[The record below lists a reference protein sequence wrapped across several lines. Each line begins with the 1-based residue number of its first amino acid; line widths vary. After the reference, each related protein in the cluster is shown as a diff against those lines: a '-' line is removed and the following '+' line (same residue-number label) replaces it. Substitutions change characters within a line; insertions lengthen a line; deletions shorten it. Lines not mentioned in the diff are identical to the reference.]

1 MLILREQKK
10 IFKPL
15 YSHLGDGIFILDPS
29 TPKIIMPFLERPF
42 GSTQSRIL
50 ELVESTKRVSYEIT
64 QEADI
69 IEIKPNFWTKK
80 GLRTFFKKGFYSYNI
95 ILIIFYL
102 FPGSILGCFLYNDC
116 YLQPQITRDF
126 IISSNHFYAFFLLTS
141 LGVFSFHNT
150 KKINFLIIYL
160 FLLSII
166 LELFHIIIPNRGFE
180 MSDLFGN
187 IVGVILVI
195 LIYKIVIRYV
205 KT

>member
-1 MLILREQKK
+1 MKK
-10 IFKPL
+10 IK
-15 YSHLGDGIFILDPS
+15 
-29 TPKIIMPFLERPF
+29 
-42 GSTQSRIL
+42 
-50 ELVESTKRVSYEIT
+50 
-64 QEADI
+64 
-69 IEIKPNFWTKK
+69 N
-80 GLRTFFKKGFYSYNI
+80 FFKIGFYSANI
-95 ILIIFYL
+95 ILVILYL

-116 YLQPQITRDF
+116 YIQPQITRDF
-126 IISSNHFYAFFLLTS
+126 IISSNHIYAFALLTS

-150 KKINFLIIYL
+150 KKIKFLIFYL

-166 LELFHIIIPNRGFE
+166 LELFHTIIPNRGFE

>member
-1 MLILREQKK
+1 M
-10 IFKPL
+10 
-15 YSHLGDGIFILDPS
+15 D
-29 TPKIIMPFLERPF
+29 
-42 GSTQSRIL
+42 
-50 ELVESTKRVSYEIT
+50 
-64 QEADI
+64 
-69 IEIKPNFWTKK
+69 
-80 GLRTFFKKGFYSYNI
+80 GFYIMIAIYN
-95 ILIIFYL
+95 LKL
-102 FPGSILGCFLYNDC
+102 L
-116 YLQPQITRDF
+116 RDF
-126 IISSNHFYAFFLLTS
+126 IISSNHVYAFILLTS

-150 KKINFLIIYL
+150 KKINFLIFYL

>member
-1 MLILREQKK
+1 MKK
-10 IFKPL
+10 IK
-15 YSHLGDGIFILDPS
+15 
-29 TPKIIMPFLERPF
+29 
-42 GSTQSRIL
+42 
-50 ELVESTKRVSYEIT
+50 
-64 QEADI
+64 
-69 IEIKPNFWTKK
+69 N
-80 GLRTFFKKGFYSYNI
+80 FFKIGFYSANI
-95 ILIIFYL
+95 ILVILYL

-116 YLQPQITRDF
+116 YIQPQITRDF
-126 IISSNHFYAFFLLTS
+126 IISSNHFYAFILLTS

-150 KKINFLIIYL
+150 KKINFLSIYL
-160 FLLSII
+160 FLLSIF